1 MTSTRSFGRKIL
13 AMVTP
18 QATWSLD
25 IVLDSNPVVLLGAT
39 TSVAPALLHG
49 GRVTL
54 KAFEPMKIL
63 EITLSFKGR
72 ACVPSTSESL
82 GDAECVFI

>member
-49 GRVTL
+49 RVTL
-54 KAFEPMKIL
+54 KVFEPMKIL
-63 EITLSFKGR
+63 EITLRFKGR